1 MIPLSFTLNSL
12 KDKIYWKTGDLD
24 NLYILENN
32 LTGIEY
38 LCWLAKKIVNFYVIL
53 FGVQLNILILT
64 KKNLISRLAVQTR
77 CWRIDVME
85 EKVVCPVR
93 ICSLLPSQSWWYC
106 TLGFDSSP
114 FIQNKSRHVN
124 FDYLLFFRFLWQ
136 NIARFVC
143 LLPGIRTLI
152 LRAHCT

>member
-12 KDKIYWKTGDLD
+12 KDKIYYWKLGIRTTYFGKIDFFTD
-24 NLYILENN
+24 VWSILPKQSDI
-32 LTGIEY
+32 GIEKY
-38 LCWLAKKIVNFYVIL
+38 LFWLVKKIVTFWDIL

-64 KKNLISRLAVQTR
+64 KNLISRLAVQTR

-106 TLGFDSSP
+106 TLGFDSSA

-124 FDYLLFFRFLWQ
+124 FDYLHTNYTVR
-136 NIARFVC
+136 NK
-143 LLPGIRTLI
+143 
-152 LRAHCT
+152 

>member
-1 MIPLSFTLNSL
+1 MRYIGKLGIRTTYLGKIDFFTDVWS
-12 KDKIYWKTGDLD
+12 IRQS
-24 NLYILENN
+24 NLI
-32 LTGIEY
+32 GIEKY
-38 LCWLAKKIVNFYVIL
+38 LCWLVKKIYGKL
-53 FGVQLNILILT
+53 FGEQLNILNIN
-64 KKNLISRLAVQTR
+64 KKNLISRMAVQTR

-124 FDYLLFFRFLWQ
+124 FDYIHTTYTVR
-136 NIARFVC
+136 NK
-143 LLPGIRTLI
+143 
-152 LRAHCT
+152 